1 MKKDVKIS
9 LRLPEEFL
17 NELEQIQETNN
28 EKSLSHTVRNILID
42 FLNTQR
48 DQNRLKGLESR
59 LMQKLNHLESLLVSE
74 TNHRL

>member
-42 FLNTQR
+42 FLNTHR

-74 TNHRL
+74 TNQRL